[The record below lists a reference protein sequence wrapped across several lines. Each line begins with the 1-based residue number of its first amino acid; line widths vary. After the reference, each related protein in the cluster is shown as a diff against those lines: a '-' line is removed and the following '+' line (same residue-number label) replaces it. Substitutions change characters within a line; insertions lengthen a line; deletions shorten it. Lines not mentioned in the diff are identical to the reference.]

1 MRVGD
6 LTAADVT
13 AHRVNEITQLLGE
26 KTAIIRYYPQACLCS
41 ICIFAAWS
49 VCSSLIYCNH
59 DDSICGTMIASKSS
73 EVGLFFV
80 WSSFLSLTAVGSY
93 LIYLIFPD
101 KRLPKEWLR
110 PQFAVAFCGATA
122 FFEAFLV
129 RVAIYFNWTVTRY
142 DLILVFG
149 PAMAYMPIVCAL
161 AMNGDGHR
169 AGQSILPWMV
179 EFVIFCGLAGVFAAM
194 QLGNPRRE
202 RGMLLFSFVKFG
214 YLFLLLYRNYKQY
227 GGLTVPKIRGHSE
240 VPPLIGI
247 SGSWNVGPETSGLD
261 PSTRDDCSRD
271 QRTATDTKEPVFEW
285 QHDFI
290 VQGIFQPRIVACIR
304 SSVISLLLQ
313 RQ

>member
-1 MRVGD
+1 VC
-6 LTAADVT
+6 
-13 AHRVNEITQLLGE
+13 
-26 KTAIIRYYPQACLCS
+26 CLFVEAVK
-41 ICIFAAWS
+41 IFAI
-49 VCSSLIYCNH
+49 VFIPLYHQKFSSY
-59 DDSICGTMIASKSS
+59 DGTEK
-73 EVGLFFV
+73 
-80 WSSFLSLTAVGSY
+80 
-93 LIYLIFPD
+93 
-101 KRLPKEWLR
+101 
-110 PQFAVAFCGATA
+110 
-122 FFEAFLV
+122 
-129 RVAIYFNWTVTRY
+129 
-142 DLILVFG
+142 
-149 PAMAYMPIVCAL
+149 
-161 AMNGDGHR
+161 
-169 AGQSILPWMV
+169 
-179 EFVIFCGLAGVFAAM
+179 
-194 QLGNPRRE
+194 
-202 RGMLLFSFVKFG
+202 MLLFSFVKFG